1 MNDAVA
7 VCPHCG
13 KRRPGAA
20 AGIGDAKLSADEI
33 GALLAVDAP
42 GPESPQG
49 LFQTLLLPHPRT
61 YGIARIAE
69 VVLTIGCLPMIIVGA
84 ITLVFGRR
92 RDMPGEIM
100 PVVVMSGVG
109 GVGLGSILALVMDV
123 PTALAIVGA
132 EIAGLIVRGVIRS
145 RAAET
150 RSQALT
156 RIDR

>member
-13 KRRPGAA
+13 KRRPDAA
-20 AGIGDAKLSADEI
+20 AGIGDAKLSAAEI

-42 GPESPQG
+42 AQEPSQG
-49 LFQTLLLPHPRT
+49 LFQTLLLPHPQT
-61 YGIARIAE
+61 YGIARTAEIA
-69 VVLTIGCLPMIIVGA
+69 LTIGCLPMIIAGA
-84 ITLVFGRR
+84 LTLVFGRR
-92 RDMPGEIM
+92 RDMPGEIT

-145 RAAET
+145 RAVDT
-150 RSQALT
+150 GSRNLT

>member
-1 MNDAVA
+1 MNDSVA

-13 KRRPGAA
+13 KRRPDAVSGL
-20 AGIGDAKLSADEI
+20 GDAKLSAEEI

-42 GPESPQG
+42 SSEPSQS
-49 LFQTLLLPHPRT
+49 LFQALLLPHPQT
-61 YGIARIAE
+61 YGIARTAEIA
-69 VVLTIGCLPMIIVGA
+69 LTIGCLPMILVGA
-84 ITLVFGRR
+84 ITLAFGRR
-92 RDMPGEIM
+92 RDMPGEVT

-109 GVGLGSILALVMDV
+109 GVGLGSLLALVTDV

-145 RAAET
+145 RAVDT
-150 RSQALT
+150 RSRNLT